1 MTQSGSTIIG
11 TRPEPCSPDA
21 WCDFYPAPVYWVQ
34 DGGQWVMRDLPTLT
48 GAEARVVAVAEM
60 DGQPMILGEWLFY
73 DPFNLRAGVW
83 LPGESGAYGAPLML
97 ETLGANPDS
106 IAFAYDINREGM
118 VLGWSE
124 LEPWGDGS
132 SVLWSLK
139 ETLPFAINGGLGDA
153 WYDPAADGQGFF
165 ITIWEDIQMMF
176 VGWFTYGEGGAG
188 ESGHHWMTAQG
199 SYADDRAELGI
210 TVSEGG
216 TFVAGAPAPVRHPDG
231 TMTVEFHNCLEGS
244 VSFDIPSMG
253 RQGSVPI
260 QRITR
265 DNVTRCEKQAAGVQ

>member
-1 MTQSGSTIIG
+1 
-11 TRPEPCSPDA
+11 
-21 WCDFYPAPVYWVQ
+21 
-34 DGGQWVMRDLPTLT
+34 
-48 GAEARVVAVAEM
+48 M
-60 DGQPMILGEWLFY
+60 DGQPVILGEWVFWAS
-73 DPFNLRAGVW
+73 FTFRAGVW
-83 LPGESGAYGAPLML
+83 LPDASGAYGAPLML

-106 IAFAYDINREGM
+106 IAFASDINREGI

-165 ITIWEDIQMMF
+165 ITVWEDIQMMF
-176 VGWFTYGEGGAG
+176 VGWFTYGDDGAG

-199 SYADDRAELGI
+199 SYADNRAELGI

-216 TFVAGAPAPVRHPDG
+216 AFVAGEPAPARHPDG
-231 TMTVEFHNCLEGS
+231 TMTVEFHNCLEGI

-265 DNVTRCEKQAAGVQ
+265 DNVTSCEKKAAGVQ